1 MDDREKKPPEQEN
14 RQDARVK
21 FTRRDFLR
29 GMGTGAIAATM
40 VTAEAPL
47 ARNAESALPPGLREA
62 EVRLNINGQL
72 HRVRVKS
79 HWTLLDVL
87 RKELGLTGTKRFCD
101 RGGCGAC
108 TVLLQGKSIYACSRL
123 AIEADNKKIVTIEG
137 LADEQTIHPIQRSF
151 IEHDGFQC
159 GFCTSGV
166 IMSVKAFLDTT
177 SRPTIDQ
184 MREALSGNV
193 CRCSA
198 YPKILQSA
206 MAAAERAK

>member
-14 RQDARVK
+14 SQDRQVR
-21 FTRRDFLR
+21 FTRRDFLK
-29 GMGTGAIAATM
+29 GMGTGAIAATI
-40 VTAEAPL
+40 VTGEAPSARTAEG
-47 ARNAESALPPGLREA
+47 ALPPGLREA
-62 EVRLNINGQL
+62 EVRLDINGQL

-108 TVLLQGKSIYACSRL
+108 TVILQGKSIYACSRL
-123 AIEADNKKIVTIEG
+123 AIEADNKKIITIEG
-137 LADEQTIHPIQRSF
+137 LADEQAIHPIQRAF
-151 IEHDGFQC
+151 IEHDGLQC
-159 GFCTSGV
+159 SFCTSGM

-177 SRPTIDQ
+177 SRPSIDQ
-184 MREALSGNV
+184 MREALSGNI

-206 MAAAERAK
+206 MAAAERVK

>member
-1 MDDREKKPPEQEN
+1 MKREKESARQETTHDPQV
-14 RQDARVK
+14 R

-29 GMGTGAIAATM
+29 GMGSSAIAATI
-40 VTAEAPL
+40 VTGQAPL
-47 ARNAESALPPGLREA
+47 ARDAEGALPPGLKEA
-62 EVRLNINGQL
+62 DIRLDVNGQL

-87 RKELGLTGTKRFCD
+87 RKEFGLTGTKRFCD

-151 IEHDGFQC
+151 IEHDGLQC

-166 IMSVKAFLDTT
+166 IVSVKAFLDAN
-177 SRPTIDQ
+177 SHPSIDQ
-184 MREALSGNV
+184 MREALSGNI

-206 MAAAERAK
+206 MAAAERVK

>member
-1 MDDREKKPPEQEN
+1 MDNRDKKSPEQEDS
-14 RQDARVK
+14 RDSHVK

-29 GMGTGAIAATM
+29 GMGTSAIAATM
-40 VTAEAPL
+40 VTAEVSLP
-47 ARNAESALPPGLREA
+47 RNAQGALPPGLREA
-62 EVRLNINGQL
+62 EIRLDINGQL

-87 RKELGLTGTKRFCD
+87 RKEFGLTGTKRFCD

-108 TVLLQGKSIYACSRL
+108 TVILQGKSIYACSRL

-137 LADEQTIHPIQRSF
+137 LGDEQTIHPIQRSF
-151 IEHDGFQC
+151 IEYDGLQC
-159 GFCTSGV
+159 SFCTSGM

-177 SRPTIDQ
+177 PRPSIDQ
-184 MREALSGNV
+184 MREALSGNI

-206 MAAAERAK
+206 MAAAAAVK